1 MTVRASDPA
10 SPTILASASRLT
22 SRQVNANVSRSAPV
36 KLTELDA
43 ADDTFTEAEASDT
56 SC

>member
-22 SRQVNANVSRSAPV
+22 SRQVNANVSRSSPV
-36 KLTELDA
+36 KLTSLDA
-43 ADDTFTEAEASDT
+43 DDDTLTLADASDT